1 MSHQGIHQY
10 VVTFNYNEK
19 GLSDV
24 LELSSALI
32 NSGFTTTLNDEQGHP
47 HELGTNS
54 FGIITALSEEEIR
67 QQATG
72 IGERVLDETPQL
84 EIQDWEAF
92 RSNTG

>member
-84 EIQDWEAF
+84 EIQHWEAF